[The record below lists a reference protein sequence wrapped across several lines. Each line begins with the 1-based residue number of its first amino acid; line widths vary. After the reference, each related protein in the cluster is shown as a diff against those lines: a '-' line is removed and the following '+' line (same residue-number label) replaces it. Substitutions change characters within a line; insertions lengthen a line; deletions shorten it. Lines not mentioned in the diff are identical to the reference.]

1 MIDFVFPY
9 VDNSDPIWQQKYT
22 KYCEDNNITSS
33 LLGTEKERF
42 RDWGNLVRFVFRS
55 IAKNMPWINNI
66 FFIVQSESQVPEW
79 LDKSKV
85 KIIYH
90 EDFIPT
96 RYLPT
101 YNSTTIEMFL
111 WNIPGLGE
119 QFIYGNDD
127 LFALSPCKEEDFFS
141 SSGLPKIRLYLKE
154 KVRLTPFR
162 KTIVRGMEMI
172 HKDFPSIVIPE
183 NKYYR
188 TDHLMAPMLKSTTA
202 QVWAKHRI
210 DICNNL
216 SAFRTDKNVNQYIYT
231 FYQVFSNQYIDVAFP
246 GKYLDFKL
254 ANISKMCD
262 IISEKSYKVICINDS
277 GLNNEKDAVD
287 IYNAL
292 QGVFDKKCKY
302 ELAQA
307 DNTSTKSFDALQVL
321 SNSDFISVDTPITQ
335 LVDEQ
340 NSWSVKYIPVHK
352 YPWLLSIQDL
362 QYVECFTDTKSIKDA
377 VNKLISE
384 LGPITKVIDDL
395 EGNTM
400 FTASNKFT
408 ISYDGFDVAKDP
420 ELGPHI
426 IKNDKTY
433 FFEDILSSF
442 KSLEYIKSK
451 LDTVDF

>member
-1 MIDFVFPY
+1 
-9 VDNSDPIWQQKYT
+9 
-22 KYCEDNNITSS
+22 
-33 LLGTEKERF
+33 
-42 RDWGNLVRFVFRS
+42 
-55 IAKNMPWINNI
+55 
-66 FFIVQSESQVPEW
+66 
-79 LDKSKV
+79 
-85 KIIYH
+85 
-90 EDFIPT
+90 
-96 RYLPT
+96 
-101 YNSTTIEMFL
+101 
-111 WNIPGLGE
+111 
-119 QFIYGNDD
+119 
-127 LFALSPCKEEDFFS
+127 
-141 SSGLPKIRLYLKE
+141 
-154 KVRLTPFR
+154 
-162 KTIVRGMEMI
+162 
-172 HKDFPSIVIPE
+172 
-183 NKYYR
+183 
-188 TDHLMAPMLKSTTA
+188 
-202 QVWAKHRI
+202 
-210 DICNNL
+210 
-216 SAFRTDKNVNQYIYT
+216 
-231 FYQVFSNQYIDVAFP
+231 
-246 GKYLDFKL
+246 
-254 ANISKMCD
+254 MCD

-321 SNSDFISVDTPITQ
+321 SNSDFISVDTSITQ

-408 ISYDGFDVAKDP
+408 ISYDGFDVVKDP